1 MPVPTPETQEATA
14 DTSLMGYDR
23 KGAARNRTSLFAAA
37 GLEWPD
43 GMVMECD
50 LGRFTDYP
58 FSVDVSNNRLLAA
71 LDRSGQV
78 RRAVTAVGL
87 DDVRGKTIP
96 GVYVYKKMAFC
107 QGHMGLQVSC
117 HGRRSQSP
125 ALSFID
131 DLIPVFD
138 ASIDG
143 LHSRTTVFVPQQ
155 GGRRPLSLI
164 QLCRLTNKGSG
175 PVDVDLSTLTSVQG
189 KDGTAPL
196 PLSVNLLDDHPKS
209 QDRIDR
215 DASKPDIPLQGTGRI
230 HLEAGE
236 SQDVAAVLDFSE
248 DRRNLTTYASIQDCR
263 KALEETLAARRN
275 NLGRLTIPEDP
286 WYGELVTR
294 SAELARQSLL
304 LLDDGRAAG
313 SFWGSN
319 ANPLPDVWTRDF
331 GYCAMGLVDSN
342 PDLANPMI
350 EFLAQYGIPEQ
361 AWEREARMHPDASG
375 FEHSLGNSCLAVV
388 LASMLT
394 HRYGAKALHVNQV
407 VFSDY
412 IRRLASDLIAK
423 RPEPG
428 RLYETL
434 YISDGPSR
442 GDYHTGSNI
451 LAWKAAKA
459 MAEDFTDLLDED
471 QAEQLGSIANQLRRS
486 LHDECVQTID
496 GMPMYVEGANEDGTI
511 IGVHDGE
518 ESDLT
523 LASVYGFASRDD
535 ERIRNHAIWAHSTSD
550 PYYAP
555 VTGGIDFWDFDDSN
569 GITYPGHIHG
579 LCRANTREELN
590 RSLCELRKT
599 TDLDGSFWWWPFEH
613 AEQDP
618 TRVKRGLGKC
628 GWCAGE
634 FVSFFLHDIMGIER
648 DQDTRSIKVAPY
660 TPWRSFSW
668 EGLAFCGGTIDFG
681 QDGDNLYFTNRTNE
695 TLRVS
700 LQLAMQPNTML
711 EDVTLNGESRRYQ
724 ASVLH
729 LHDGSAV
736 RVEEEVTPGT
746 SINLQI
752 KTR

>member
-1 MPVPTPETQEATA
+1 MPVPSPETQEATDKA
-14 DTSLMGYDR
+14 SLMGFDK
-23 KGAARNRTSLFAAA
+23 KGASRNRASLFAAA

-43 GMVMECD
+43 RMVMECD

-71 LDRSGQV
+71 LDRTGQV

-107 QGHMGLQVSC
+107 QGHMGLQITYQ
-117 HGRRSQSP
+117 GRQSQSP
-125 ALSFID
+125 ALSFLE

-138 ASIDG
+138 ATIDD

-155 GGRRPLSLI
+155 DGLRPLCLI
-164 QLCRLTNKGSG
+164 QLCRLTNSG
-175 PVDVDLSTLTSVQG
+175 TDPIDVDLTILTSTQG
-189 KDGTAPL
+189 KDGTEPL
-196 PLSVNLLDDHPKS
+196 PLAAELLTGNL
-209 QDRIDR
+209 QN
-215 DASKPDIPLQGTGRI
+215 PDTTARKATEVR
-230 HLEAGE
+230 LEAGE
-236 SQDVAAVLDFSE
+236 SRDVAAILDYSGDRESLASFKTPQDCE
-248 DRRNLTTYASIQDCR
+248 FALERTLAVRRNRLG
-263 KALEETLAARRN
+263 TLH
-275 NLGRLTIPEDP
+275 IPEDP
-286 WYGELVTR
+286 WYGELITR

-304 LLDDGRAAG
+304 LLEDGRAAG

-331 GYCAMGLVDSN
+331 GYCAMGLVDSD

-350 EFLAQYGIPEQ
+350 TFLARYGIPEQ
-361 AWEREARMHPDASG
+361 AWEREARMRPDASG

-388 LASMLT
+388 LASMLM
-394 HRYGAKALHVNQV
+394 HRHGRQALQV
-407 VFSDY
+407 DQAVFTDY
-412 IRRLASDLIAK
+412 VHRLAADMIAK
-423 RPEPG
+423 RPSPG
-428 RLYETL
+428 HLYQTL

-451 LAWKAAKA
+451 LAWKAAKV
-459 MAEDFTDLLDED
+459 MAKDFPDLLVGDQADLLDD
-471 QAEQLGSIANQLRRS
+471 IADK
-486 LHDECVQTID
+486 LHEALDRECVHTID
-496 GMPMYVEGANEDGTI
+496 GLPMYVEGANEDGTI
-511 IGVHDGE
+511 IGIHDGE

-523 LASVYGFASRDD
+523 LASVYGFTSRDD
-535 ERIRNHAIWAHSTSD
+535 ERIRNHANWAHSTND

-579 LCRANTREELN
+579 LCRADTRDELS
-590 RSLCELRKT
+590 RDLLELRRT

-648 DQDTRSIKVAPY
+648 DQDTRSIRVAPY
-660 TPWRSFSW
+660 TPWNHFTW
-668 EGLAFCGGTIDFG
+668 EGLAFCGGTVDFG
-681 QDGDNLYFTNRTNE
+681 QDENTLHFTNRTDE
-695 TLRVS
+695 TLHVS
-700 LQLAMQPNTML
+700 LEIAMQPNAML
-711 EDVTLNGESRRYQ
+711 EDVNLNGQSRRYQ
-724 ASVLH
+724 ASILH

-736 RVEEEVTPGT
+736 RVEEEVAPGA
-746 SINLQI
+746 SVDLQI
-752 KTR
+752 RTR